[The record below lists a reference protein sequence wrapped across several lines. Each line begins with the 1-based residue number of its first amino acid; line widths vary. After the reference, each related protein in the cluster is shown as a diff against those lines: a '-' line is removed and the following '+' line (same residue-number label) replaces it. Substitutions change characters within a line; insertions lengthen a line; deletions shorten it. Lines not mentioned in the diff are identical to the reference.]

1 MRILDK
7 KTLLFIE
14 PCLSSHLLV
23 LKAKEKRYDAFVI
36 AAHLGQCTLPEEVI
50 NASSLFFQVDTNN
63 DVAVLD
69 VVKKIAQKFHI
80 DAVILGTENYVPL
93 ATKVATYLNKPGLT
107 PEEALKSFF
116 RSSWNWAD
124 MTNL

>member
-1 MRILDK
+1 MLILDK

-36 AAHLGQCTLPEEVI
+36 AAHSDQRTLPEEVI
-50 NASSLFFQVDTNN
+50 NSSSLFFQVDTNN

-69 VVKKIAQKFHI
+69 LVKKIAQKFYI
-80 DAVILGTENYVPL
+80 DAVILGAENYVSL
-93 ATKVATYLNKPGLT
+93 ATKVAIYLNKPGLT

-116 RSSWNWAD
+116 RSSWN
-124 MTNL
+124 